1 MTLLPFGGFDA
12 TLPHSGEEAGN
23 RLVQIANAMTCGQ
36 PVPPELAFWFF
47 QAVKIGLTP
56 QGEINADRFMR
67 ALGLLNAVGDDGKY
81 SAIFKAHWSS
91 RYGELKA
98 YQPRNA
104 FKTLIGEMVAGGVTR
119 LPSRSTVNAWLDR
132 SIVSQLPSR
141 EHMQVSE
148 KY

>member
-1 MTLLPFGGFDA
+1 M
-12 TLPHSGEEAGN
+12 
-23 RLVQIANAMTCGQ
+23 
-36 PVPPELAFWFF
+36 PPELALWFF

-104 FKTLIGEMVAGGVTR
+104 FKTLIGEMVAGGVTT

-132 SIVSQLPSR
+132 SFVSQLPSR
-141 EHMQVSE
+141 EYLQVSE
-148 KY
+148 N